1 MYAQLESW
9 ESIHRKRCRVFQ
21 RYAEGLADW
30 ARESGAHLPI
40 NPETCEQSYHMF
52 HIVLPSSDQQGK
64 LIEHLR
70 LRGIQAVF
78 HYLPLHLSAMGKE
91 LRRPARPGPHH
102 GIRSITT

>member
-1 MYAQLESW
+1 LYAQLESW
-9 ESIHRKRCRVFQ
+9 EWIHRKRCRVFQ

-52 HIVLPSSDQQGK
+52 HIVLPSSDQQRK

-70 LRGIQAVF
+70 LREIQAVF
-78 HYLPLHLSAMGKE
+78 HYLPLHLSAMGKNFGG
-91 LRRPARPGPHH
+91 RPGQGP
-102 GIRSITT
+102 ITESVL